1 MYRQKYVYGCIL
13 ICTFIL
19 IYVYAYMPLHI
30 LIPSNTL
37 IIMIFF
43 LPGKGTPVLL
53 SPGDILYMPRGTIH
67 EAVAQNEFST
77 HVTIS
82 VYQHYN
88 KKKLLSLLIPKLLES
103 AFQKNIE
110 FRKGLPLR
118 MNEKLGSFVSVEE
131 NYLNI
136 AKLGEEAQSEN
147 SNFEHS
153 SWRKNL
159 VLEVKSL
166 VTFLSS
172 EVWSDVVFVC
182 IHLQY
187 F

>member
-1 MYRQKYVYGCIL
+1 
-13 ICTFIL
+13 
-19 IYVYAYMPLHI
+19 
-30 LIPSNTL
+30 
-37 IIMIFF
+37 
-43 LPGKGTPVLL
+43 
-53 SPGDILYMPRGTIH
+53 MPRGTIH

-103 AFQKNIE
+103 AFQKNID

-136 AKLGEEAQSEN
+136 TNDKLSILGENLKAEK
-147 SNFEHS
+147 SNFELA
-153 SWRKNL
+153 SWRKDL

-166 VTFLSS
+166 VTFLTN
-172 EVWSDVVFVC
+172 EVWSDVVYVC
-182 IHLQY
+182 IHRQC